1 MNDIYRVTVRG
12 KRLESR
18 DLRRLLARAVAE
30 KRTMDQRL
38 RIFSTLQRDALAGS
52 NAVIPSGFY
61 VADVL
66 GR

>member
-1 MNDIYRVTVRG
+1 MNHIYHVTVRG
-12 KRLESR
+12 KRLESK

-38 RIFSTLQRDALAGS
+38 RIFSTLQRNSLSSSHAA
-52 NAVIPSGFY
+52 IPSSLCA
-61 VADVL
+61 ADVR